1 MSSVID
7 KKQKELEKWKTDHRC
22 DNPNNAELNQAKD
35 DLKKEKEEKEKLNIA
50 LEQQK
55 QLVKN
60 KKDEKGGYGLLTLS
74 LVGVGYNILFYT
86 NLIKNKMS
94 KNEKELEEIFQK
106 GVHKGFTEAVKFI
119 CQKFPFMFDTI
130 KQKIK
135 DAVKTK
141 IKEIVEEADKNE
153 EEGEAKPFIVCSQCP
168 SYGKQDQRILLP
180 CDELDKNI
188 NFNQRVNEL
197 LLEHNEK
204 LNEISTRVYLEVR
217 ENSMVKYIPEYD

>member
-1 MSSVID
+1 
-7 KKQKELEKWKTDHRC
+7 
-22 DNPNNAELNQAKD
+22 
-35 DLKKEKEEKEKLNIA
+35 
-50 LEQQK
+50 
-55 QLVKN
+55 
-60 KKDEKGGYGLLTLS
+60 
-74 LVGVGYNILFYT
+74 
-86 NLIKNKMS
+86 
-94 KNEKELEEIFQK
+94 
-106 GVHKGFTEAVKFI
+106 
-119 CQKFPFMFDTI
+119 
-130 KQKIK
+130 
-135 DAVKTK
+135 
-141 IKEIVEEADKNE
+141 E